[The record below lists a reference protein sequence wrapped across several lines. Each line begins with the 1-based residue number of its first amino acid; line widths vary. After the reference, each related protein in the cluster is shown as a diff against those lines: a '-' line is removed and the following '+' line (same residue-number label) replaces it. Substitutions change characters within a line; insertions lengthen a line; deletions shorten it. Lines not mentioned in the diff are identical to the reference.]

1 MFEIK
6 EQFIVDS
13 SGNKTA
19 VIIDYLEYQQILDM
33 LEEFEDI
40 KVFDKIKSENEELI
54 PFDLAME
61 QIGL

>member
-19 VIIDYLEYQQILDM
+19 VIIDYLEYQQILD
-33 LEEFEDI
+33 LLDEFEDI
-40 KVFDKIKSENEELI
+40 KAYDKIKSEKEELI
-54 PFDLAME
+54 PFELAME
-61 QIGL
+61 EIGL